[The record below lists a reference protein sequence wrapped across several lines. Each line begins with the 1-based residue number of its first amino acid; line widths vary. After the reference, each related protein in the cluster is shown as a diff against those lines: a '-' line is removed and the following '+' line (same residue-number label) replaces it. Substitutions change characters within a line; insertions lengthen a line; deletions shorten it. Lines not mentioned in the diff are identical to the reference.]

1 MYRII
6 NLNITAMKKKLL
18 LFALAL
24 LPLTGF
30 AQLNINSKGQ
40 TVLGTRAMNIGIV
53 NGPEKI
59 ITPPDPGFGLVEVDS
74 VAKLVVLGKG
84 TFNTNGYISF
94 GAGTD
99 VAIGEMGSTSFDNM
113 LTMKGSKGLQF
124 NLGNKRYF
132 YARCSEP
139 SSTDMIFLCSLK
151 ANAFNVASDI
161 RLKKDVESLDDA
173 WTRLGG
179 INSIAYT
186 LKPKPVADAEDGEEV
201 IEDAVPDD
209 RRHFGFSAQE
219 VREVYPELVSE
230 DSEGW
235 LSIDYIG
242 FIPILVD
249 AVKNLQAKNDEL
261 TEEIARIQNGA
272 QSFRVAEAGV
282 GQAIEGIVTPSLGQ
296 NRPNPFSESTVIE
309 ITLPETVGEAALYIY
324 DMQGTQKMRLD
335 VEGRGNTSVTVDSR
349 TLGAGMYLYS
359 LIADGEEIATKR
371 MIITD

>member
-1 MYRII
+1 
-6 NLNITAMKKKLL
+6 MKKKIF
-18 LFALAL
+18 LFALAA
-24 LPLTGF
+24 LPLAGF
-30 AQLNINSKGQ
+30 AQLNISSNGQ
-40 TVLGTRAMNIGIV
+40 TILGTRQTVGGIV
-53 NGPEKI
+53 NPPVLGSKAGVVVGP
-59 ITPPDPGFGLVEVDS
+59 TDPVRPIDIDT
-74 VAKLVVLGKG
+74 VANMVVLGNG
-84 TFNTNGYISF
+84 ARNSGGYISF
-94 GAGTD
+94 GGGTE
-99 VAIGEMGSTSFDNM
+99 VAVGEFVNYDM
-113 LTMKGSKGLQF
+113 LAMKGARGLQF
-124 NLGNKRYF
+124 NLGSKRYF
-132 YARCSEP
+132 YARGAEP
-139 SSTDMIFLCSLK
+139 ASTDMIFLCSLK

-201 IEDAVPDD
+201 IEDAAPDD

-261 TEEIARIQNGA
+261 TEEIARLQNGA

-282 GQAIEGIVTPSLGQ
+282 DQAVESVVTPTLGQ

-324 DMQGTQKMRLD
+324 DMQGSQKMKLD